1 MCVCVCACVWF
12 VYVVLQCCKRK
23 GRTSKTKQN
32 VQRTERKAKQSK
44 TIRTQIQYVISQQTG
59 EKEGRRKNK
68 SSTYIVLQKKQTNK
82 DRNKHKNQNGQTE
95 KNGYRFYTCAC
106 VYHHTAIVIRTLFS
120 VAVCVVLSFNFF
132 QGSQQKT
139 TAGRTNPTHQ
149 TKRKGQQTECAT
161 NSYCQGKAGKRTLL
175 FLVIVVGKLISL
187 LLLCIIMWLAGLT
200 NTAKQHRLLQH
211 MRVTKRYVLLV
222 VICYVSFRVL
232 LSVVVCCGDRWGP
245 PRKERES
252 PFTIPAACAIVCVS
266 IGKVSV

>member
-1 MCVCVCACVWF
+1 MYSEPSEKQNKAKPLEHRF
-12 VYVVLQCCKRK
+12 STLYLNKQEKK
-23 GRTSKTKQN
+23 KEEGKTKAA
-32 VQRTERKAKQSK
+32 RTLCYK
-44 TIRTQIQYVISQQTG
+44 
-59 EKEGRRKNK
+59 
-68 SSTYIVLQKKQTNK
+68 KKQTNK

-106 VYHHTAIVIRTLFS
+106 VYHHAAIVIRTLFS